1 MEYIPNTP
9 EDRKEMLSTI
19 GVSSFEELISN
30 IPAGVRLKG
39 ELKLNA
45 PLSELEVLRDMK
57 SLSRLNASTD
67 EFIYFL
73 GAGAYDHFIP
83 SVVPHILSRSEF
95 YTAYTPYQAE
105 MSQGLLQTIFE
116 YQTMICELTGMEVA
130 NASMYDG
137 ASAMAEAALMAAR
150 IAKRDEIVISSAVNP
165 RYRKVLNTYSSGLKH
180 PVKTVESSNGL
191 TDIDK
196 LSQAISDKTAAVI
209 IQYPN
214 FFGSIE
220 DIKTI
225 IEMTHKAGAAS
236 VIVAD
241 PIALGLLK
249 SPGELGAEIVVGEGQ
264 PMGIPLSFGGPYLGF
279 FATRMEHVRKMP
291 GRLVG
296 ATTDKEGKV
305 GYCLTF
311 QTREQH
317 IKRERATSNICTN
330 EALIALAATVYLSAM
345 GKKGLRE
352 AATLC
357 LKKTAYAKQKIGE
370 LNGYSIP
377 FSSPVFKEF
386 VVKTPIAPSEVQKR
400 LESEKIIGGLDL
412 SSYYPELNR
421 HMLFCVTEKRTRSE
435 IDKLVKI
442 LGEMTS

>member
-9 EDRKEMLSTI
+9 DDQTEMLNVI
-19 GVSSFEELISN
+19 GVSSFDELISN
-30 IPAGVRLKG
+30 IPAEIRLKG
-39 ELKLNA
+39 ELNLSA
-45 PLSELEVLRDMK
+45 PLSELEVMSELK
-57 SLSRLNASTD
+57 SLSNMNANADDFTS
-67 EFIYFL
+67 FL

-83 SVVPHILSRSEF
+83 SVVPHIISRSEF

-105 MSQGLLQTIFE
+105 MSQGVLQTIFE
-116 YQTMICELTGMEVA
+116 YQTMICELTGMEVS

-137 ASAMAEAALMAAR
+137 ASAMAEAAMMAIR
-150 IAKRDEIVISSAVNP
+150 IAKRNEIVISSTVNP
-165 RYRKVLNTYSSGLKH
+165 RYRKVLAAYNSGLKH
-180 PVKTVESSNGL
+180 PVTTVESSNGL
-191 TDIDK
+191 TDLDK

-225 IEMTHKAGAAS
+225 IDMTHKAGAVS
-236 VIVAD
+236 VVVAD

-264 PMGIPLSFGGPYLGF
+264 PLGIPLSFGGPYLGF

-291 GRLVG
+291 GRIVG

-330 EALIALAATVYLSAM
+330 QALMALAATVYMSAM
-345 GKKGLRE
+345 GKKGIRE
-352 AATLC
+352 TASLC
-357 LKKTAYAKQKIGE
+357 LNKTAYAKQKIGG
-370 LNGYSIP
+370 LKGYSIP
-377 FSSPVFKEF
+377 FTSPVFKEF
-386 VVKTPIAPSEVQKR
+386 VVKTPVPPAEINKR
-400 LESEKIIGGLDL
+400 LETEKIIGGLDL
-412 SSYYPELNR
+412 GKYYPELDS
-421 HMLFCVTEKRTRSE
+421 HILFCITEKRTKIE
-435 IDKLVKI
+435 IDKLIKI
-442 LGEMTS
+442 LAEVTY

>member
-1 MEYIPNTP
+1 MEYIPNTS
-9 EDRKEMLSTI
+9 EDRKSMLSVI
-19 GVSSFEELISN
+19 GVSSFDKLISN
-30 IPAGVRLKG
+30 IPDEVRLG
-39 ELKLNA
+39 RELNLSA
-45 PLSELEVLRDMK
+45 PLSELEVLRELK
-57 SLSRLNASTD
+57 SLSNMNANTD
-67 EFIYFL
+67 DFVSFL

-105 MSQGLLQTIFE
+105 MSQGLLQSIFE

-137 ASAMAEAALMAAR
+137 ASAMAEAAMMAIR
-150 IAKRDEIVISSAVNP
+150 IAKKNEIVISSTVNP
-165 RYRKVLNTYSSGLKH
+165 RHRKVLDTYNSGLKH
-180 PVKTVESSNGL
+180 PVRTVESLNGL
-191 TDIDK
+191 TDIAK
-196 LSQAISDKTAAVI
+196 LSQVISAKTAAVI

-225 IEMTHKAGAAS
+225 IDMTHKAGAAS

-264 PMGIPLSFGGPYLGF
+264 PLGIPLSFGGPYLGF
-279 FATRMEHVRKMP
+279 FATRMAHVRKMP
-291 GRLVG
+291 GRIVG

-330 EALIALAATVYLSAM
+330 EALMALAATVYMAAM

-352 AATLC
+352 TAALC
-357 LKKTAYAKQKIGE
+357 LKKTAYTKQKIGE

-386 VVKTPIAPSEVQKR
+386 VVKTPAPPSEIQKR

-412 SSYYPELNR
+412 GRYYPELNG
-421 HMLFCVTEKRTRSE
+421 HMLFCVTEKRTKDE
-435 IDKLVKI
+435 IDKLIEI
-442 LGEMTS
+442 LGSFK